1 MLIDSISKFKPF
13 KSNETL
19 LFPVPKFFKATASE
33 ILVFKLIRKP
43 SCKCSRVPI
52 NQIVITFF
60 EWSRYFGL
68 IVTFTSPPARLL
80 CTSTGRKI
88 NCSPSS
94 SINSTFDN
102 AGNKCRIQI
111 NFCKPLPWLDTPNK
125 LILFKLWQ
133 IMDPIWSSSFESESF
148 ASPCCPSIQEIFALC
163 KILYWASP
171 NHHLHYPSRRH
182 L

>member
-1 MLIDSISKFKPF
+1 MKHFCSQYQNSSKLQLARSSYLSLSGNQAASAPKCPLT
-13 KSNETL
+13 KLSSHSSNGH
-19 LFPVPKFFKATASE
+19 A
-33 ILVFKLIRKP
+33 I
-43 SCKCSRVPI
+43 
-52 NQIVITFF
+52 
-60 EWSRYFGL
+60 FGL

-111 NFCKPLPWLDTPNK
+111 NFCKPLPWLDMPNK

-133 IMDPIWSSSFESESF
+133 IMDPMWSSSFESESF

-163 KILYWASP
+163 KVLYWASP